1 MSGANIGSATIP
13 YASFASDYRIIRT
26 SGTYNFF
33 AGAAT
38 VASTLTGDLNTLYGI
53 ATGYNLTTG
62 NSNSFYG
69 SSAGNNCTTNSS
81 ANTVIGANAMSG
93 YSSGSSSNNSVVG
106 FAGLSSI
113 STGQNNCGVG
123 YSVLSGLTTGS
134 NNCFMGKYGGSA
146 IVSGSF
152 NCGIGDQVDYYSSSN
167 DSSYCSFL
175 GASSRVTA
183 AGLSYVTCIGA
194 NTACG
199 TSNTIQLGSNS
210 ETVAFS
216 GNLKSGS
223 NTITA
228 TQLGYLSAVS
238 TGIVDTA
245 STQSIGGV
253 KTFTG
258 GITASATQTINFG
271 TNAPTMSGAN
281 IGSATIGQ
289 TQISNGYIDLSSA
302 QSSIGGNKTFT
313 GLIQIN
319 NQYINSS
326 FTLTTGTTL
335 SISAPFY
342 EIYPL
347 APTANLTITLP
358 AASATYIGVRIQFR
372 RTGGT
377 TTTTITSAT
386 SNIYP
391 NNSLTLTNSI
401 MASGVYT
408 ANIYCTYV
416 TASTYGWYFA

>member
-1 MSGANIGSATIP
+1 MSGANIGSGTIP
-13 YASFASDYRIIRT
+13 YASLASDYRIIRA

-38 VASTLTGDLNTLYGI
+38 VAATLTGDLNTLYGT

-62 NSNSFYG
+62 NANSFYG

-93 YSSGSSSNNSVVG
+93 YSSGSCSNNSVVG

-113 STGQNNCGVG
+113 SSGLDNCGLG
-123 YSVLSGLTTGS
+123 YSVLSVLTTGS
-134 NNCFMGKYGGSA
+134 SNCFLGRYGGSA

-152 NCGIGDQVDYYSSSN
+152 NCGIGDQVDYNSSN
-167 DSSYCSFL
+167 DSNYCSFL

-183 AGLSYVTCIGA
+183 SGLSFVTCIGA
-194 NTACG
+194 NTSCG
-199 TSNTIQLGSNS
+199 TSNTIQLGSNL
-210 ETVAFS
+210 ETVAIS
-216 GNLKSGS
+216 GNLLSGS

-238 TGIVDTA
+238 TGIVDT
-245 STQSIGGV
+245 STSQTIGGA
-253 KTFTG
+253 KTFS
-258 GITASATQTINFG
+258 TA
-271 TNAPTMSGAN
+271 PVMSGAS
-281 IGSATIGQ
+281 ISSGTIGQ
-289 TQISNGYIDLSSA
+289 TQVSNGYIDLSSA

-319 NQYINSS
+319 NQYVHSS

-335 SISAPFY
+335 SISSPFY

-408 ANIYCTYV
+408 AIIYCTYV
-416 TASTYGWYFA
+416 TATTYAWYFA